1 MIIHAPSSGT
11 FAFFRIGQTTYISP
25 IIIAKQHDYII
36 RYAQPHI
43 IKALYLFIYGPHL
56 RPLIGGPASHV
67 LYDST
72 LVLDYFL
79 EQIHIIFVTVDILMV
94 CTFFSAHRCITVAT
108 HANGNQVFGIFH
120 SFYSF
125 TEKTIEHFLIGR
137 IIPYSVLF
145 PFACPLLMVT
155 RHRFMMGSSHYNS
168 HIMSRL
174 AVFGI
179 IRIKAPRPHGR
190 PHKVSSQAE
199 NQLENAGI
207 KTVVSIIGSI
217 GMLYPSRKTRSF
229 IVQKYT
235 PVFYCRFTGSVFATP
250 NIQVLTLNHGHI
262 RPIIPGGHPY
272 LF

>member
-1 MIIHAPSSGT
+1 
-11 FAFFRIGQTTYISP
+11 
-25 IIIAKQHDYII
+25 
-36 RYAQPHI
+36 
-43 IKALYLFIYGPHL
+43 
-56 RPLIGGPASHV
+56 
-67 LYDST
+67 
-72 LVLDYFL
+72 
-79 EQIHIIFVTVDILMV
+79 MV

-108 HANGNQVFGIFH
+108 HADGNQVFGIFH

-145 PFACPLLMVT
+145 SFACPLLMVT

-174 AVFGI
+174 AVLGI

-207 KTVVSIIGSI
+207 KTVVSIIGPI
-217 GMLYPSRKTRSF
+217 GMLDPPRKTRSF
-229 IVQKYT
+229 IVQEYT
-235 PVFYCRFTGSVFATP
+235 PVFYGRFTGSVFATS